1 LTSKHA
7 ACKHT
12 TQQANRPSTQTAPAS
27 KLHQQAYC
35 TSKHTAPAS
44 ILHQQAYCTSKHTAP
59 QANCSSKHTAP
70 ASILHQQAYC
80 TASKLHQQA
89 HCTSKHT
96 APASKSTS
104 NPTPQQAASQA
115 NTRSSVEAIGFVSH
129 QAMLFCIADNLLRT
143 GYVFHVQVLV
153 GIVGEEGASEA
164 VLELLLSQ
172 LVPPK
177 AQENP
182 LACQ

>member
-12 TQQANRPSTQTAPAS
+12 TQQANRPSKQTAPAS

-35 TSKHTAPAS
+35 TSK
-44 ILHQQAYCTSKHTAP
+44 Q
-59 QANCSSKHTAP
+59 TAP

-80 TASKLHQQA
+80 TASKLLQQA